1 MGGDEGQDP
10 SYMVGDNIYWY
21 NYFAKQLDIPMFS
34 WTCGHPQPSKAIM
47 EHTWKY
53 F

>member
-34 WTCGHPQPSKAIM
+34 
-47 EHTWKY
+47 
-53 F
+53 